1 MRNFLKPYQKEL
13 LIIFSA
19 ALFFR
24 LLWMLLVFLKNP
36 QGILFFDS
44 HGYLEL
50 TDNLYQ
56 TGQFGRYGGDYLF
69 KEHFRT
75 PGYPLFLLPFIA
87 LLKSSAMAILIQ
99 VILSAILPVLVYL
112 SSVLSWNNLRVAK
125 IAAWIMILDIPSIF
139 FATTILSDS
148 LFSFLLVAGIFL
160 LLYFFKK
167 ETAYKYIFFSA
178 FFIGLAILVRPV
190 GLYLPLLLFIV
201 LFFLNMQFPKKAVA
215 AVIFLV
221 ISLLPAS
228 LWMLRNQQHYDFY
241 FFSTVGS
248 TNLLYFRAPSVYADQ
263 QNVTE
268 TQARQELQSKLLDQH
283 EQVKTGD
290 YREDLKSGMKIINEL
305 AVEVIR
311 DNPLVFLKQTI
322 KNALL
327 VAVKPLRSYID
338 VQLNLQPFYKD
349 TSFLAWILVVFQIL
363 VLLICWIAAFLGAYQ
378 CIRQGQYFTVIFHFL
393 LIFYFILLSAGPESD
408 ARMRLPFMPFVALLA
423 GLANTFKWKQTS

>member
-1 MRNFLKPYQKEL
+1 MGNFLKQYQKEL

-24 LLWMLLVFLKNP
+24 ILWMLVVFLKNP

-44 HGYLEL
+44 YGYLEL
-50 TDNLYQ
+50 SENLYQ

-87 LLKSSAMAILIQ
+87 ILKSSAMAILMQ
-99 VILSAILPVLVYL
+99 VVLSAILPVLVFL

-125 IAAWIMILDIPSIF
+125 IAAWIMILDVPSIF
-139 FATTILSDS
+139 FASTILSDS

-167 ETAYKYIFFSA
+167 EIAYKYIFFSA

-190 GLYLPLLLFIV
+190 GLYLPILLFIV
-201 LFFLNMQFPKKAVA
+201 LLFSNIQFPKKTVA
-215 AVIFLV
+215 AVVFLV

-248 TNLLYFRAPSVYADQ
+248 TNLLYFRAASVYAEQ

-378 CIRQGQYFTVIFHFL
+378 CIRQGQYFTVIFLLL
-393 LIFYFILLSAGPESD
+393 LIFYFILLSAGSESD
-408 ARMRLPFMPFVALLA
+408 ARMRLPFIPFVAMLGSLCFSKF
-423 GLANTFKWKQTS
+423 LKTDY